1 MCHIPLSCV
10 FFEAVGTLLGLVL
23 ARDGCRGED
32 ETFAAASG
40 SFASGFFAS
49 ARCAASEVGFDFAKS
64 KELVGMEV
72 PVEVK
77 DSISVEVENEVTHF
91 EVGTLV
97 KAWLL
102 RGTVDDD
109 VGISIGL
116 TTMYDA
122 TVVGEGVIVTS

>member
-1 MCHIPLSCV
+1 MCHIPSSYV

-32 ETFAAASG
+32 ETLAAASG
-40 SFASGFFAS
+40 SFASGSFAS
-49 ARCAASEVGFDFAKS
+49 AGCAASEVGSEFAKG

-72 PVEVK
+72 PAEVK

-91 EVGTLV
+91 ELGTLV

-116 TTMYDA
+116 TTIYDA